1 MCPRP
6 SPKGPPLTPRR
17 PALPA
22 GRCKPPSLWRL
33 RPISTGNHPS
43 LTCRLHPPGPDS
55 LAPPKWAGQVL
66 GSLRGRPEKADSA
79 GSAERSTGPVAANT
93 HLRYVRR
100 ARLRMRPAQEQPP
113 SRVPRRPQRTENR
126 TSKRRLHTT
135 FAPALFTAAKIQ
147 KEAQSPATERR
158 TQKRWYTRPEVS
170 LGLKKA
176 VGEGGTYH
184 LQHDG

>member
-55 LAPPKWAGQVL
+55 LAPEVGRAGPGL
-66 GSLRGRPEKADSA
+66 SAGTPEGDYA
-79 GSAERSTGPVAANT
+79 GSAERSTGPAAANT

-147 KEAQSPATERR
+147 KEAQSPATGRR

-176 VGEGGTYH
+176 VGEGGAYH